1 MCEPSQQFAY
11 KTWVQFP
18 FFFLHRHRRFFYVRI
33 LPDSLSCWLKKVS
46 CIVHAWTA
54 GAQNRN
60 KSFTHTEH
68 RVGAVGSEGL
78 RANSQSSLPNV
89 YLRFSGFDSSFLLIH
104 FRDDGPNRCSQ
115 CTKVWHRNYPMW
127 RSSFDIGEVRLHSVT
142 EITPKSPLL
151 WVSRSPI
158 RVSRLRKSYLVQ
170 HEHSLILPVPCVSRR
185 CSLPTSKRP
194 MICLFRYSS
203 LLTRSERVSRP
214 PVSTF
219 LFITSLL
226 SVITL
231 SIAILLL
238 FFGGEGVVVTTTPP
252 GVTKPWGTANWRG
265 KNLSFI
271 E

>member
-1 MCEPSQQFAY
+1 MAQ
-11 KTWVQFP
+11 K
-18 FFFLHRHRRFFYVRI
+18 
-33 LPDSLSCWLKKVS
+33 LS
-46 CIVHAWTA
+46 
-54 GAQNRN
+54 
-60 KSFTHTEH
+60 
-68 RVGAVGSEGL
+68 
-78 RANSQSSLPNV
+78 
-89 YLRFSGFDSSFLLIH
+89 D
-104 FRDDGPNRCSQ
+104 
-115 CTKVWHRNYPMW
+115 MW
-127 RSSFDIGEVRLHSVT
+127 RSSFDIGAMQLHSVT
-142 EITPKSPLL
+142 EITPKSRLL
-151 WVSRSPI
+151 CVNRNPI
-158 RVSRLRKSYLVQ
+158 RFSRLRKSYLVQ